1 MLLFELSLYFNAV
14 PVALWN
20 RFIIFILLTRY
31 SEGQSQSIA
40 GSVFKD
46 NFYCAKGKAVV
57 YKTNGDKM

>member
-1 MLLFELSLYFNAV
+1 M

-31 SEGQSQSIA
+31 SEGQSQSIY
-40 GSVFKD
+40 GTIFKD
-46 NFYCAKGKAVV
+46 YFYCAKGKAMV